1 MSGVASKAA
10 GLGSFNNPIQFAGQ
24 DYEKLK
30 AQCLASK
37 TDFVDPQFKP
47 DQSSLGKETDGLGPD
62 SGKIV
67 GVDGKWKRPK
77 DLVKDPKFIVGGTEL
92 DDVCQQYLGDCWVI
106 GSIACLTTNPD
117 CLARVVPLD
126 QSFDKDYA
134 GIFRFKLWQYGQW
147 VEVVVDDLLLLL
159 DHELNFAI
167 SKTSNEFWSSL
178 LEKAYAKINGSYENL
193 VSSTTM
199 EALADFSGGVSEKF
213 INAPDGLFQKI
224 QTALRQKSFVGCN
237 STAPDQSGF
246 SASISRKHLYSI
258 IRVEEVTYGETKEQL
273 IKIRNPYGNEEWTG
287 KWNDKSEEWNKLD
300 PLIRKDL
307 NSQKEDGEFWMPFSE
322 FVKEFTEVEICDVTM
337 SEICCGDN
345 YKWCLT
351 EYNGSWKKGSSSG
364 GDTSSDMFWMNPQYP
379 ITLKAPDG
387 DTSKKCRI
395 VVSLMQK
402 DRRKLKFRY
411 KAYIVPGFYI
421 YEVNPSDKLP
431 LGMEFF
437 KSNKDVGSFSRGR
450 YREVAKRFELLP
462 GNYVIVAANH
472 NKEEDAD
479 YYLRVFTEK
488 PTGAQHV

>member
-1 MSGVASKAA
+1 MSGIASKAA
-10 GLGSFNNPIQFAGQ
+10 GLGSFTNPIKFFGQ

-30 AQCLASK
+30 AECLASK
-37 TDFVDPQFKP
+37 NPFEDPEFKA

-62 SGKIV
+62 SEKLKGIEV
-67 GVDGKWKRPK
+67 KWKRPK
-77 DLVKDPKFIVGGTEL
+77 DIVKDPKFIVGGTEL
-92 DDVCQQYLGDCWVI
+92 DDVCQQYLGDCWLV

-126 QSFDKDYA
+126 QSFDKKNA
-134 GIFRFKLWQYGQW
+134 GIFHFKLWQFGQYMD
-147 VEVVVDDLLLLL
+147 VVVDDLLPTV
-159 DHELNFAI
+159 DGKPNFAK

-199 EALADFSGGVSEKF
+199 EALVDFSGGVSEIF
-213 INAPDGLFQKI
+213 INAPDGFFEKI
-224 QTALRQKSFVGCN
+224 QTALKQKSFVVCN
-237 STAPDQSGF
+237 STAPDF
-246 SASISRKHLYSI
+246 SASITRSHLYSV
-258 IRVEEVTYGETKEQL
+258 IRVEEVTYGENKEQL

-300 PLIRKDL
+300 PLIRADL
-307 NSQKEDGEFWMPFSE
+307 NSQKEDGEFWMAFSE
-322 FVKEFTEVEICDVTM
+322 FVKEYTEVQICDVTM

-364 GDTSSDMFWMNPQYP
+364 GNTSSDTFWMNPQYP

-387 DTSKKCRI
+387 DTSKKCQI

-402 DRRKLKFRY
+402 DRRKLKFRH
-411 KAYIVPGFYI
+411 KAYVVPGFYI
-421 YEVNPSDKLP
+421 YKVNPSDKLP

-437 KSNKDVGSFSRGR
+437 KSNKDVGSFSRGH
-450 YREVAKRFELLP
+450 YREVAKQLELLP

-479 YYLRVFTEK
+479 YYLRIFTEK